1 MSDDRL
7 AIDGGT
13 PVRPTLLP
21 YARQTVDASDERA
34 VLDALR
40 SDYLTT
46 GPRVEAFEEA
56 FAAQVGARH
65 AVAFSNGTAALHAA
79 AHVSGLG
86 PGTDGVTTPLTFVA
100 TANCVRYVGATPVF
114 ADIRDDTMTLD
125 MSAAETALTPRTRAL
140 LPVDYAGAP
149 ADLDEALAL
158 ASRASLVVIED
169 ASHSLGATYRGR
181 RVGSIAH
188 LTTFSLHAVKHITTG
203 EGGVVTTGEPDLAE
217 RLRRFRNHGIDAD
230 ARARAAQGSWFYDV
244 VETGMNYRLSDIQ
257 CALGLSQLGRLAA
270 MLARRR
276 ELAAAYAKRLAALAE
291 VETPVVPPDRESA
304 WHLYPIRLRL
314 ERLKADRGRIFAALR
329 AENIG
334 VNVHYVPVHLHSAYE
349 GPGARGRF
357 PRAESAYDRLV
368 TLPLWPGMTDAD
380 LNDVVRAVE
389 RVMAAFQREA

>member
-1 MSDDRL
+1 MPDDRL

-13 PVRPTLLP
+13 PVRSTLLP
-21 YARQTVDASDERA
+21 YGRQTIDAGDERA

-65 AVAFSNGTAALHAA
+65 AVAFCNGTAALHAA

-86 PGTDGVTTPLTFVA
+86 TGSEGITTPLTFVA
-100 TANCVRYVGATPVF
+100 TANCVRYVGASPVL

-125 MSAAETALTPRTRAL
+125 MHAAAAAVTPRTRAL
-140 LPVDYAGAP
+140 LPVDYAGVP
-149 ADLDEALAL
+149 ADLDEAMAL
-158 ASRASLVVIED
+158 ASRASCVVIED
-169 ASHSLGATYRGR
+169 ASHALGATYRGR
-181 RVGSIAH
+181 RVGEIAH
-188 LTTFSLHAVKHITTG
+188 LTTFSLHPVKHITTA
-203 EGGVVTTGEPDLAE
+203 EGGMVTTAERELAD
-217 RLRRFRNHGIDAD
+217 RLRRFRNHGIDVD

-244 VETGMNYRLSDIQ
+244 VETGMNYRLSDLQ
-257 CALGLSQLGRLAA
+257 CALGSSQLARLPA
-270 MLARRR
+270 MLERRR
-276 ELAAAYAKRLAALAE
+276 QIAAAYDRQLAALAE
-291 VETPVVPPDRESA
+291 IETPWVPPDRESA

-314 ERLKADRGRIFAALR
+314 ERLTVDRARIFAALR

-349 GPGARGRF
+349 GAGARGRF

-368 TLPLWPGMTDAD
+368 TLPLWPGMTDHD
-380 LNDVVRAVE
+380 VRDVVTALH
-389 RVMAAFQREA
+389 RVIAAFRRDA